1 MRGRMAVDASIE
13 KKRLNVILPER
24 SARRLN
30 TLMQRTEATSY
41 TDVLRNALRIYEA
54 IVEET
59 EQGNEVCIRARD
71 GHLRSYRFFFTD

>member
-1 MRGRMAVDASIE
+1 MSIDAAAE

-24 SARRLN
+24 SAQRLSA
-30 TLMQRTEATSY
+30 LVKRTEATSY
-41 TDVLRNALRIYEA
+41 TDVLRNALRLYEA
-54 IVEET
+54 IVDET

>member
-1 MRGRMAVDASIE
+1 MAVDATTE
-13 KKRLNVILPER
+13 KKRLNVVLPER
-24 SARRLN
+24 SAQRLSA
-30 TLMQRTEATSY
+30 LVEKTEATSY
-41 TDVLRNALRIYEA
+41 TDVLRNALRLYEA

>member
-1 MRGRMAVDASIE
+1 MSVDAATE

-24 SARRLN
+24 SARRLSA
-30 TLMQRTEATSY
+30 LVKRTEATSY
-41 TDVLRNALRIYEA
+41 TDVLRNALRLYEA

-71 GHLRSYRFFFTD
+71 GHVRSYRFFFTD